1 MADRVTFTPRSAQRI
16 ADVVLKVEA
25 GDRNNRGVMFGS
37 PGTPA
42 EKVFRVCTFTGAWAK
57 NTLKS
62 VTFKYQTSTPNTV
75 SSINLFADV
84 AASTATRNCAI
95 ARDGTA
101 WHLIAAEC

>member
-1 MADRVTFTPRSAQRI
+1 MLERMTFTPKSADRI
-16 ADVVLKVEA
+16 ASAVRKVEA
-25 GDRNNRGVMFGS
+25 GDRQNVGVSFS
-37 PGTPA
+37 AAVTP
-42 EKVFRVCTFTGAWAK
+42 EKVFRVCTFTGAWTK
-57 NTLKS
+57 NTLKA

-75 SSINLFADV
+75 SSVNLFADV